1 MNLIFFILLAGF
13 TLFLGH
19 MYRVLWHYFSM
30 NSVPKGFG
38 VLMPLVLLMSLRK
51 ISFSEPLSIALSVIT
66 IFSLIYWLDDLCEI
80 NPLFRVVLSFTSGVS
95 LYLLSLFISGETFLP
110 SIIGMAVFYGAINVI
125 LTNVLNFYDGADL
138 NISLLIILS
147 CLCSLFN
154 PISQGWQH
162 IIFSGIIFISSFSF
176 LNRKPNYLYFGDAGT
191 FAYSSL
197 ITSILIF
204 KMQSSLT
211 LSLEFFIP
219 FLLPALDVFYVIYL
233 RIKRK
238 ENLLTR
244 NYLHLYQKLNDR
256 FDNKFYLLPQIANF
270 IACFLMLYLI
280 RDLQLNNVIILLM
293 LSFITITVY
302 KFFLKLISLRP

>member
-1 MNLIFFILLAGF
+1 MNLISFFYLAGL
-13 TLFLGH
+13 TLFLGYV
-19 MYRVLWHYFSM
+19 YRALWHYFSM
-30 NSVPKGFG
+30 NSTPKGFG
-38 VLMPLVLLMSLRK
+38 VLMPMILLISLQK
-51 ISFSEPLSIALSVIT
+51 ISFFEPLSVVLSVIFL
-66 IFSLIYWLDDLCEI
+66 FSIIYWLDDLYEI
-80 NPLFRVVLSFTSGVS
+80 NPLFRVALSFISGVS
-95 LYLLSLFISGETFLP
+95 LYLLSIFYGGETFLP
-110 SIIGMAVFYGAINVI
+110 SIIGMAVFYGLINVI

-138 NISLLIILS
+138 NISLLILLS

-162 IIFSGIIFISSFSF
+162 IIFSGIFFIASFSF

-211 LSLEFFIP
+211 ISLEFFIP

-233 RIKRK
+233 RVKRK

-256 FDNKFYLLPQIANF
+256 FSNKFYLLPQVVNF
-270 IACFLMLYLI
+270 IACLFALYLI
-280 RDLQLNNVIILLM
+280 KDLQLNNLIILILF
-293 LSFITITVY
+293 SFITITVY
-302 KFFLKLISLRP
+302 KFFLNLTSLRP